1 MTQFKQLDGL
11 KMGLSQLR
19 VAKIPVVRSLLYPR
33 SELSDPSPGSL
44 WLTRLRE
51 KRLQRQ
57 EVQALTYS
65 LEDES
70 CVHPD
75 LLHHECLCLY
85 KAVIMA

>member
-1 MTQFKQLDGL
+1 MVQFKQLDGL
-11 KMGLSQLR
+11 KMELSQLQ
-19 VAKIPVVRSLLYPR
+19 VAKIPVVRSPMYPR

-51 KRLQRQ
+51 KCLQRQ

-70 CVHPD
+70 CVYPD
-75 LLHHECLCLY
+75 LHHECLCLY
-85 KAVIMA
+85 KAVVMA